1 MVNRLR
7 AFCHHVRGFFDG
19 SSRSDE
25 IACIRLRLTA
35 EISAGEY
42 GSRELQLATDLRA
55 MRERMLPLISPV
67 EACRTCAKGF
77 PLPNGRWDGGYC
89 CGGTTENVFSQ
100 SELAALGAAGTQPK
114 DLTVRQFHQA
124 GCVFRGPTGCALPPA
139 HRPNLCV
146 RYACRILN
154 EEYEKRGVSTD
165 VKNLASQIQ
174 RAFNEFDTLRA
185 ARLEREAANAL
196 ERAMRKKLSEL

>member
-1 MVNRLR
+1 M
-7 AFCHHVRGFFDG
+7 
-19 SSRSDE
+19 
-25 IACIRLRLTA
+25 
-35 EISAGEY
+35 
-42 GSRELQLATDLRA
+42 
-55 MRERMLPLISPV
+55 
-67 EACRTCAKGF
+67 
-77 PLPNGRWDGGYC
+77 
-89 CGGTTENVFSQ
+89 
-100 SELAALGAAGTQPK
+100 
-114 DLTVRQFHQA
+114 
-124 GCVFRGPTGCALPPA
+124 
-139 HRPNLCV
+139 